1 MQVKV
6 KTFENEFFMEQLSD
20 ILNENLTHVKIINL
34 AVNEAGLD
42 AMDGEILA
50 ERIEEFIA
58 EKIDELK
65 EWRGLWEK

>member
-65 EWRGLWEK
+65 EERAL

>member
-65 EWRGLWEK
+65 EWRGL

>member
-42 AMDGEILA
+42 PMDGEILA

-65 EWRGLWEK
+65 EWRGL